1 MPPFHRKRPF
11 GKRRTK
17 PPPAASTM
25 QPVQPTP
32 IVDTGGGS
40 GRSGGKLAAPTHN
53 AAVSTGLHFGHHKAD
68 SPAPAEQAGLA
79 AQFNR
84 QQLSSSG
91 SPNGAPGMA
100 SNDLL
105 TYFPPLDTF
114 QSNTMDIYPSNGT
127 PPPPGGSAR
136 TANVNILIT
145 GVFPEGTRSRGQ
157 GGFDYTHII
166 VCDAFVEV
174 HDSYVGNTQALS
186 ANGDILRIPSG
197 VANYWVAV
205 FVFVTQLPGV
215 GRKKVV
221 LADRRGGVGDYTKIL

>member
-1 MPPFHRKRPF
+1 MPPFRRRPPF
-11 GKRRTK
+11 SKRRTK
-17 PPPAASTM
+17 PPPPASTM

-32 IVDTGGGS
+32 ITDTPGDS
-40 GRSGGKLAAPTHN
+40 RRSL
-53 AAVSTGLHFGHHKAD
+53 
-68 SPAPAEQAGLA
+68 
-79 AQFNR
+79 
-84 QQLSSSG
+84 
-91 SPNGAPGMA
+91 
-100 SNDLL
+100 
-105 TYFPPLDTF
+105 
-114 QSNTMDIYPSNGT
+114 
-127 PPPPGGSAR
+127 
-136 TANVNILIT
+136 VNIPNT

-166 VCDAFVEV
+166 VCDVFVEV

-221 LADRRGGVGDYTKIL
+221 LADRRGGEGGYTEVL

>member
-1 MPPFHRKRPF
+1 MSFMGKKRKKFTQDPDWF
-11 GKRRTK
+11 PLG
-17 PPPAASTM
+17 
-25 QPVQPTP
+25 
-32 IVDTGGGS
+32 D
-40 GRSGGKLAAPTHN
+40 GRSGSGLGSTAGNPSVN
-53 AAVSTGLHFGHHKAD
+53 TGLHFGHHKAA
-68 SPAPAEQAGLA
+68 SPQPGEQAGIA

-84 QQLSSSG
+84 PRASPSG
-91 SPNGAPGMA
+91 NQTGGPGMA
-100 SNDLL
+100 SDLL

-114 QSNTMDIYPSNGT
+114 QSNTMDIYPSNGN
-127 PPPPGGSAR
+127 PPPPGGPAR

-215 GRKKVV
+215 GRKKVI